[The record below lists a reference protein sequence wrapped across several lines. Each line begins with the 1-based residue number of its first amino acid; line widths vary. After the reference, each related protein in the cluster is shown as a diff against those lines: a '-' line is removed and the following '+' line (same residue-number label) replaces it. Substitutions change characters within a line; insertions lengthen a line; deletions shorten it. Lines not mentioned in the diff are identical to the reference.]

1 MTNSNPDSN
10 SNSNSNYKTEGI
22 SWSCRFCGG
31 CCDSPSVTKK
41 DIANIAG
48 FLKITFEEVVS
59 KYLKSWNGKNGV
71 LKTSKTKCVFLG
83 EDRKCTIYKVRP
95 IICRLRPYSIQL
107 IGKNKGGKKNK
118 NSAEL
123 KLTYD
128 PWFLENCKG
137 MFLGDLPPE
146 EEYFKH
152 AITVY
157 TYMGEEKVTPE
168 ELFEKAKKRL
178 VKK

>member
-1 MTNSNPDSN
+1 MD
-10 SNSNSNYKTEGI
+10 NSNSNYKTEGI

-41 DIANIAG
+41 DIANISG
-48 FLKITFEEVVS
+48 FLKIPFEEVVS
-59 KYLKSWNGKNGV
+59 KYLKSFNGKTGV
-71 LKTSKTKCVFLG
+71 LKTSKTKCIFLG
-83 EDRKCTIYKVRP
+83 EDRKCKIYKVRP

-107 IGKNKGGKKNK
+107 MGKKPTGSKRNKK

-146 EEYFKH
+146 EEYFRH

-157 TYMGEEKVTPE
+157 KYLGEEKSTPE

-178 VKK
+178 SNK